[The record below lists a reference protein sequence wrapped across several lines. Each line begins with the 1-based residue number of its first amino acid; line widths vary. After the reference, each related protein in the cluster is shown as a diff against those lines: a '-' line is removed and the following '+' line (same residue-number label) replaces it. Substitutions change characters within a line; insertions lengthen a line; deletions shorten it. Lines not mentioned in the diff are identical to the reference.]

1 MVKKGFKNMCKILP
15 IHRKILENTSNK
27 SLTLF
32 SSLSLSHTHTYM
44 DTCVYVYVKVLVA
57 PSCPTL
63 CNPMDCSPPG
73 SSVHGISQA
82 RILEWVAMS
91 FSRGSSP
98 PRDKTHLLGR
108 WIPYHWVTKEDT
120 HTHTHKYIWQLCSL
134 YIHTYICNILFI
146 GIYMCVCE

>member
-1 MVKKGFKNMCKILP
+1 MVKKEFKNMCKIVP
-15 IHRKILENTSNK
+15 IHRRILENTSNK
-27 SLTLF
+27 SF
-32 SSLSLSHTHTYM
+32 SLSFPLCLSLSLTHTYM
-44 DTCVYVYVKVLVA
+44 DTCVCVYVKVLVA

-98 PRDKTHLLGR
+98 PRDQTHLLGR
-108 WIPYHWVTKEDT
+108 WIPYHWVTREDT
-120 HTHTHKYIWQLCSL
+120 HTHTHTHIYGS
-134 YIHTYICNILFI
+134 YVLFI
-146 GIYMCVCE
+146 YTHIYVIFSL